1 MINKQKVVPF
11 SANRKP
17 KTYNELKADYIHLM
31 TCLEHDKPPT
41 AKKQKLD
48 FVNSPELLVGNR
60 IKQKFNEDGE
70 VQWYEGYVVSFS
82 SDSRLH
88 EVVYNGDSEHYF
100 YNLLED
106 LEYDS
111 LLVL

>member
-1 MINKQKVVPF
+1 
-11 SANRKP
+11 
-17 KTYNELKADYIHLM
+17 M
-31 TCLEHDKPPT
+31 TSLEHDEPPT

-70 VQWYEGYVVSFS
+70 VQWYEGYVVSFN

-106 LEYDS
+106 LEDDS